1 MTALPITVC
10 MTVRNESAR
19 ISRCLDAVI
28 PWVDEILIADTGSTD
43 GTPQL
48 LQHKY
53 QITTVHIPLF
63 ESDCFTKSNARNQ
76 LIQRAR
82 NEWILTLDADEVIQ
96 IHAPKHLARLLSC
109 ADVAGYFGAWINDPG
124 AASQFEDY
132 KLFLFRR
139 TLRMRGLVHE
149 GVAVDIR
156 MKGLSAQ
163 WQDCFTVVHQ
173 KAREARLTGQQFYRQ
188 RLHKAIRLQPH
199 WIRYQ
204 WFLGYSY
211 ALTEDWTLA
220 QEHLTAALFA
230 DSNLFPIEQMNAGAT
245 LAHICLMQGNKA
257 QFNLILEHL
266 NALLSQHRYDSEMH
280 DHQACIAWIIGARAF
295 SKGHNQAIP
304 PLPQFAC

>member
-10 MTVRNESAR
+10 TTVRNESAR

-43 GTPQL
+43 GTSEL

-53 QITTVHIPLF
+53 QINAVHIPLL
-63 ESDCFTKSNARNQ
+63 ESDCFSLSNARNQ

-96 IHAPKHLARLLSC
+96 MQAPEQLGMLLNRS
-109 ADVAGYFGAWINDPG
+109 DIAGYFGNWINDPG
-124 AASQFEDY
+124 APTQFEDY

-139 TLRMRGLVHE
+139 SLRMRGLIH
-149 GVAVDIR
+149 ANATVDLR
-156 MKGLSAQ
+156 MKRQHAQ
-163 WQDCFTVVHQ
+163 WQDCFSVVHN
-173 KAREARLTGQQFYRQ
+173 KARETRLTAQHLYRQ
-188 RLHKAIRLQPH
+188 RLHKAIQLQPD

-211 ALTEDWTLA
+211 TLTEDWAPA

-245 LAHICLMQGNKA
+245 LAHICLMQGNQA
-257 QFNLILEHL
+257 QFNLSLERL
-266 NALLSQHRYDSEMH
+266 NALLIQHRHDSEMH
-280 DHQACIAWIIGARAF
+280 DHQACIAWINCASAF
-295 SKGHNQAIP
+295 AKDHNQAIP
-304 PLPQFAC
+304 ALPQFAC